1 MGASVATRMS
11 PQVYHALHITG
22 IIMLFMGYGALLARS
37 MVRNDSSKLKR
48 LASITSGIG
57 LVLIFVAGFGLMAK
71 LYNNSFQ
78 SWMLVKIVIWLV
90 LGGIIV
96 LINRVPA
103 LAKLLWWVIIAMGAL
118 AAYMVYMRPV

>member
-1 MGASVATRMS
+1 MP
-11 PQVYHALHITG
+11 PQVYHVLHITG

-37 MVRNDSSKLKR
+37 MVRNDSKELKR
-48 LASITSGIG
+48 LGSITSGIG

-78 SWMLVKIVIWLV
+78 SWMLIKIVIWLI

-118 AAYMVYMRPV
+118 AAYMVYMRPI

>member
-1 MGASVATRMS
+1 MP
-11 PQVYHALHITG
+11 PQVYHVLHITG

-37 MVRNDSSKLKR
+37 LVHSDSRSLKR
-48 LASITSGIG
+48 LGSITSGIG
-57 LVLIFVAGFGLMAK
+57 LVFILIAGFGLMAK

-78 SWMLVKIVIWLV
+78 TWMLVKIVIWLF

-103 LAKLLWWVIIAMGAL
+103 LAKLLWWGIIAMGAL